1 MLMDSR
7 LPLVGFVEPSS
18 SFRYEIDPGLTVSV
32 RLENRYGSNYWY
44 MRKYHQ
50 GQSFNVYICK
60 QGELTEE
67 ALEDTG
73 AELVAKITQ
82 AANAA
87 ADDDD
92 IPF

>member
-32 RLENRYGSNYWY
+32 RLENRYGYNYWY
-44 MRKYHQ
+44 MRKYTG
-50 GQSFNVYICK
+50 GQSHNVYICK
-60 QGELTEE
+60 QGELTEG
-67 ALEDTG
+67 ALQNAAD
-73 AELVAKITQ
+73 ALVDKITQ
-82 AANAA
+82 AANA
-87 ADDDD
+87 DDDD

>member
-1 MLMDSR
+1 
-7 LPLVGFVEPSS
+7 
-18 SFRYEIDPGLTVSV
+18 
-32 RLENRYGSNYWY
+32 

-67 ALEDTG
+67 ALEDAG